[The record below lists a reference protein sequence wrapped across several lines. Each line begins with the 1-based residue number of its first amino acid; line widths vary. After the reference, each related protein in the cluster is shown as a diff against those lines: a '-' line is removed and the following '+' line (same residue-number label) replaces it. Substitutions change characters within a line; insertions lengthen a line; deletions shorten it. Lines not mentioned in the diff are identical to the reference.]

1 MGRVKIEIK
10 KITNK
15 NYLKAT
21 YSKRRKGLC
30 GKATDLS
37 RLTGCQ
43 IAIIVFSPGSR
54 LFLFGHPSAETVI
67 DRFLAQQAPCT
78 DNDHEDESFESIHGV
93 DDRED
98 LENNQEE
105 YKQEE
110 DEMKDAKVNFWW
122 DELVGEQLELHELIQ
137 YKTLLNK
144 LRENVARKLQDMN
157 RRELCTIDFFWKE
170 HIHRC

>member
-1 MGRVKIEIK
+1 MREDRNK
-10 KITNK
+10 KKKTNK

-21 YSKRRKGLC
+21 FSKRRKGLC

-43 IAIIVFSPGSR
+43 IALIVFSPASR

-67 DRFLAQQAPCT
+67 DCFLVQQAPFT
-78 DNDHEDESFESIHGV
+78 ENDHESFESIHGV

-105 YKQEE
+105 YKQE
-110 DEMKDAKVNFWW
+110 DEMNDEKVNFWW

-157 RRELCTIDFFWKE
+157 RRELCTIDFFFGKNTC
-170 HIHRC
+170 IGASTT